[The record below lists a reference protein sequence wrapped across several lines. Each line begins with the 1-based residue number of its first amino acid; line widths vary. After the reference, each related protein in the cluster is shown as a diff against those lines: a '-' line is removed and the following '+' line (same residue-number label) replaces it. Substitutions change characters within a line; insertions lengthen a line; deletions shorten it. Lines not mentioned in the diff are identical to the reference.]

1 MDVSEFFGKNAEKYA
16 KSESHAKGADLS
28 ILISNL
34 PLKKSMSALD
44 IAAGTGFTSV
54 ALADHV
60 SVVAV
65 FDKTKEMLEE
75 AKKLFESGGKNNA
88 VFVKGDV
95 SDMPFLDQTFDI
107 VTCRRAA
114 HHFHNKIQFLTEVK
128 RVLRK
133 DGYFGLVD
141 MVSPENDDMDI
152 FNNLERFRDHSHA
165 SAGTA
170 KFWKGAVEGMG
181 MRVVFAEVYPET
193 VSFEKW
199 LYPVTKNSEDGGTCM
214 RYLEQNSKRFK
225 DMINYDGGSFTKTR
239 MVLVAKK
246 VEP

>member
-16 KSESHAKGADLS
+16 KSESHAKGEDLS

-34 PLKKSMSALD
+34 PLKKRMSALD
-44 IAAGTGFTSV
+44 IAAGTGFTSI
-54 ALADHV
+54 ALADYV

-65 FDKTKEMLEE
+65 FDKTIEMLEE
-75 AKKLFESGGKNNA
+75 AKKLFESNGKNNA

>member
-16 KSESHAKGADLS
+16 KSESHAKGEDLS

-34 PLKKSMSALD
+34 PMEKRMSALD
-44 IAAGTGFTSV
+44 IAAGTGFTSI

-165 SAGTA
+165 SAGTV

-181 MRVVFAEVYPET
+181 MRVLFAEVYPET
-193 VSFEKW
+193 VSFDKW
-199 LYPVTKNSEDGGTCM
+199 LYPVTKNSEDGEGCM
-214 RYLEQNSKRFK
+214 RYLEQNSNRFK
-225 DMINYDGGSFTKTR
+225 DLINYDGGSFTKSR

-246 VEP
+246 VES